1 MIGKLLKVWGEFVDS
16 PPPYMLSYIWQQHC
30 RIVAFSRCF
39 VIKRRMASLKVVG
52 AYILPNSAS
61 SLSDVAVLRQISLL
75 VFETAEP
82 SFNHD
87 VISQAAFA
95 IHALPDSVILY
106 KVNVALTGKLTS
118 LI

>member
-1 MIGKLLKVWGEFVDS
+1 MIVKLLKVWGEFVDS

-39 VIKRRMASLKVVG
+39 VIKRRMASLKVVSV
-52 AYILPNSAS
+52 YILSDS
-61 SLSDVAVLRQISLL
+61 GSGLTDVTVLCQVSLFILEA
-75 VFETAEP
+75 TKP

-87 VISQAAFA
+87 VICPAAFA